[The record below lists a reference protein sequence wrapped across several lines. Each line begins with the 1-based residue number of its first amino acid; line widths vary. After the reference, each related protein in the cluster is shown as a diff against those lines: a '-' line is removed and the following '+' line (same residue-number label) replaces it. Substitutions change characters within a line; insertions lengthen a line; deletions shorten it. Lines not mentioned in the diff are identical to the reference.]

1 MSQSI
6 FSKLADE
13 ILPPIVGT
21 VSVLNANTTGQTQ
34 DLSLCGNL
42 SLDMR
47 NADALPVAGGAS
59 FSGSATPVTTGSNFG
74 GQIGRF
80 CEVFADGGDIGVLF
94 GANAAVLGGSNVV
107 SLSAAGVNAAGAAL
121 RIPSGTYRTFVIHP
135 AARFLG
141 YIAAS
146 GTANVR
152 ICATSRTG

>member
-1 MSQSI
+1 MPQSTY
-6 FSKLADE
+6 SKLSDE

-21 VSVLNANTTGQTQ
+21 ISVLNANTTGQTQ
-34 DLSLCGNL
+34 DLSLCGNQ

-47 NADALPVAGGAS
+47 NADALPVSGAAA
-59 FSGSATPVTTGSNFG
+59 FAGSATPVTAGTSFG

-80 CEVFADGGDIGVLF
+80 CEIFADGGDIGVMF

-121 RIPSGTYRTFVIHP
+121 RIPSGTYRTFVIHA
-135 AARFLG
+135 AARFMG

-152 ICATSRTG
+152 VVATSRTG